1 MAFIKESVIKKYSVL
16 LPYIGGTISLLTLV
30 LQAALDNQIIPLEY
44 HLIVSSMAIPML
56 AHFGRK
62 LKQTPDGEDVEE
74 KDATT

>member
-16 LPYIGGTISLLTLV
+16 LPYIGGTISLLALV

-62 LKQTPDGEDVEE
+62 WKQTPDGEDVEE
-74 KDATT
+74 QDATT